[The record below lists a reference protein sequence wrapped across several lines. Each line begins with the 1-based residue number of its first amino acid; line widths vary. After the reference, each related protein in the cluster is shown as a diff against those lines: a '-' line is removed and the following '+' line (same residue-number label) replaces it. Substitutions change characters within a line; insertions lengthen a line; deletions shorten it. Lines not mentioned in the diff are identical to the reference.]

1 MKKKILKI
9 IGKVFLCFLVIYLIY
24 VIGNVIYANKK
35 MHEFEIALNNN
46 DFDALEEYDGI
57 DVFDKEKEFLKKFD
71 YHRNKT
77 YYILGRL
84 IFEYEISIADSKDVL
99 ENGVHIKELLGDFE
113 TKYIE
118 ERQILKN
125 IAQKTRE
132 YSDFDETISFYLP
145 NKSGENYTYRKYPD
159 YLYSYIHNSFNF
171 AGKDYY
177 YYDCFSY
184 PFNTIYFDKEALYN
198 LLEATALSDEKE
210 YAGNKTNTLTIFVK
224 YNIFTREF
232 EDGLAS
238 FCAIKYGQELLNEA
252 TYMLYDSDLSIIQEL
267 IRMHKKGEEELR
279 VIRINDK
286 VVSVYENFAEYKGYE
301 ECLENKFEKYILENN
316 FSVDEAITYLKTQG
330 YKLGR
335 SIVLRNSE
343 YKEIELVF
351 DGEDLL
357 WIDKTNMNDEEKE
370 KVNYFFENNI
380 HKDEIISE
388 LENMGYYEV
397 EK

>member
-1 MKKKILKI
+1 MDNETKLSSEQI
-9 IGKVFLCFLVIYLIY
+9 
-24 VIGNVIYANKK
+24 N
-35 MHEFEIALNNN
+35 
-46 DFDALEEYDGI
+46 
-57 DVFDKEKEFLKKFD
+57 
-71 YHRNKT
+71 
-77 YYILGRL
+77 
-84 IFEYEISIADSKDVL
+84 S
-99 ENGVHIKELLGDFE
+99 IKE
-113 TKYIE
+113 
-118 ERQILKN
+118 
-125 IAQKTRE
+125 
-132 YSDFDETISFYLP
+132 
-145 NKSGENYTYRKYPD
+145 
-159 YLYSYIHNSFNF
+159 
-171 AGKDYY
+171 
-177 YYDCFSY
+177 
-184 PFNTIYFDKEALYN
+184 
-198 LLEATALSDEKE
+198 ALSDEKE

-252 TYMLYDSDLSIIQEL
+252 TYMLYDSDLSITQEL